1 MFRLLHKIAVS
12 GCGNVGTALLELLCE
27 KRAELKEKYGFEFE
41 VTLICDLFKGTV
53 ADKNGLDLNAVINS
67 LHTTNSLA
75 GLNKDVQGEFGELL
89 DSAEVTM
96 LCEATPTN
104 VETGEPALSHI
115 KAALSKGIDVSTTVK
130 GPLSLAYDE
139 LAALAKQNGAQLQF
153 EGVVMSGTP
162 FITMLNHGLAGC
174 RILKIEGIINGTTNF
189 ILSKMYSGASYEEA
203 FNTAKELGYTETDPS
218 GDIDAWDPAVK
229 VVILTKMLYGKQIS
243 VSDVDRTGIANVTFE
258 DMERAKEDGCTIKLI
273 AGIENNHGDIKA
285 YVAPKKIPMT
295 HPLASINGAIN
306 AATVYTDNLGT
317 TTIIGPGAGRR
328 ATGQAIL
335 LDLLT
340 MAGKR

>member
-1 MFRLLHKIAVS
+1 MLHKIAIS
-12 GCGNVGTALLELLCE
+12 GCGNVGTALLELLHE

-41 VTLICDLFKGTV
+41 VTLIIDLFKGTV
-53 ADKNGLDLNAVINS
+53 ADNNGLNLTAVLDALHTENS
-67 LHTTNSLA
+67 LKSL
-75 GLNKDVQGEFGELL
+75 GKDAEGDFTALL
-89 DSAEVTM
+89 EQAEVSV

-115 KAALSKGIDVSTTVK
+115 RTALSKGIDVSTTVK

-139 LAALAKQNGAQLQF
+139 LVALAEQNSAQLKF

-162 FITMLNHGLAGC
+162 FIAMLNHGLAGC
-174 RILKIEGIINGTTNF
+174 KILKIEGIINGTTNF
-189 ILSKMYSGASYEEA
+189 ILSKMANGSSYEEA
-203 FNTAKELGYTETDPS
+203 FNIAKELGYTETDPS

-229 VVILTKMLYGKQIS
+229 TVILTKMLYGKEIS
-243 VSDVDRTGIANVTFE
+243 VKDVERVGIANVTLE

-273 AGIENNHGDIKA
+273 AGVENNHGKIKA
-285 YVAPKKIPMT
+285 YVAPKKIPFS

-328 ATGQAIL
+328 ATGQAML

-340 MAGKR
+340 MAAGK

>member
-1 MFRLLHKIAVS
+1 MRKIAIS
-12 GCGNVGTALLELLCE
+12 GCGNVGTALLELLHE
-27 KRAELKEKYGFEFE
+27 KRAELKEKYNFEFE
-41 VTLICDLFKGTV
+41 VTLIVDLLKGTI
-53 ADKNGLDLNAVINS
+53 ADANGLDLAAVLDAIHKDNSFAKLGKNAEGNF
-67 LHTTNSLA
+67 
-75 GLNKDVQGEFGELL
+75 EELL
-89 DSAEVTM
+89 EAADVNT

-115 KAALSKGIDVSTTVK
+115 RAALSRGIDVSTTVK

-139 LAALAKQNGAQLQF
+139 LMTLAKENNAKLQF

-174 RILKIEGIINGTTNF
+174 KILKVEGIINGTTNF
-189 ILSKMYSGASYEEA
+189 ILSKMANGSSYEEA
-203 FNTAKELGYTETDPS
+203 FNIAKELGYTETDPS

-229 VVILTKMLYGKQIS
+229 VVILTKMLYGKEIS
-243 VSDVDRTGIANVTFE
+243 VKEVERVGIGNITLE
-258 DMERAKEDGCTIKLI
+258 DMERAKADGCTIKLL

-295 HPLASINGAIN
+295 HPLAGVNGAIN

-328 ATGQAIL
+328 ATGQAML

-340 MAGKR
+340 INK